1 MSTFMT
7 CKFYELIFWT
17 AHFQQLWAH
26 GIVSSQFIKVSNYFV
41 MPQMLTKI
49 MQTSTPQC
57 SLYSW
62 LRHQMETLP
71 RAENSPVIGEF
82 PSQRPVTRSF
92 DVFFDL
98 RLNKRLSKQL
108 IYIYLFSNGNM
119 WQIQIQITE
128 WVEVTIAN
136 NLTFTSHQLSLNGLW
151 YNYKTE
157 DRKPLWYIF
166 MCEILIACDSATV
179 MKHRYLTQWCTTK
192 CNWIFMCI
200 YKHWLYISK

>member
-1 MSTFMT
+1 MIT
-7 CKFYELIFWT
+7 
-17 AHFQQLWAH
+17 
-26 GIVSSQFIKVSNYFV
+26 SSNGNFAACGEFTSHRWI
-41 MPQMLTKI
+41 PLTKASDAELWCFLWSAPE
-49 MQTSTPQC
+49 QT
-57 SLYSW
+57 
-62 LRHQMETLP
+62 
-71 RAENSPVIGEF
+71 AEQTI
-82 PSQRPVTRSF
+82 
-92 DVFFDL
+92 D
-98 RLNKRLSKQL
+98 